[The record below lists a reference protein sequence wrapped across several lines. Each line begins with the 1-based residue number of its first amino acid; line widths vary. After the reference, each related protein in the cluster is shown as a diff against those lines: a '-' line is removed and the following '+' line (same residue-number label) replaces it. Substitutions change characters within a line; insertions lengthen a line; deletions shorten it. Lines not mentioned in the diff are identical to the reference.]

1 MSDLANR
8 RRPAATQRQLGHWAL
23 AALVATVVAGCG
35 SVSPARIDGGPTA
48 ADGPPNSGSVL
59 QTFLGTWTLGSGTI
73 TLTCSGLNM
82 VNPVTGNI
90 VWQAGT
96 SSDLMEPANSSSTG
110 CVLLAS
116 ASGKTATASP
126 NQTCNKGG
134 MDLMLTGYTF
144 VVGAGG
150 TTATETGNGTETI
163 TTGGVGTSCTYAETA
178 TYTKS
183 P

>member
-1 MSDLANR
+1 MR
-8 RRPAATQRQLGHWAL
+8 GQLGHWAL
-23 AALVATVVAGCG
+23 AVFVATAAAGCG
-35 SVSPARIDGGPTA
+35 SVTAASPDGGGL
-48 ADGPPNSGSVL
+48 ADGGSIL

-82 VNPVTGNI
+82 FSQVSGNI

-110 CVLLAS
+110 CLLLAS
-116 ASGKTATASP
+116 ASGKTATALP

-134 MDLMLTGYTF
+134 MDLTLTGYMF
-144 VVGAGG
+144 VVGASGM
-150 TTATETGNGTETI
+150 TATETGNGTEAV

-178 TYTKS
+178 TYTKA

>member
-1 MSDLANR
+1 M
-8 RRPAATQRQLGHWAL
+8 QRQLGHWAL
-23 AALVATVVAGCG
+23 AVLVATAAAGCG
-35 SVSPARIDGGPTA
+35 SVTSASPDGGGP
-48 ADGPPNSGSVL
+48 ADGGNIL

-82 VNPVTGNI
+82 VSAVSGNI

-96 SSDLMEPANSSSTG
+96 TSDLMEPANSSSTG

-116 ASGKTATASP
+116 ASGRTATALP
-126 NQTCNKGG
+126 NQTCGKGG
-134 MDLMLTGYTF
+134 MDVTLTGYTF
-144 VVGAGG
+144 VVGASGM
-150 TTATETGNGTETI
+150 TATETGNGTETV

-178 TYTKS
+178 TYTKA